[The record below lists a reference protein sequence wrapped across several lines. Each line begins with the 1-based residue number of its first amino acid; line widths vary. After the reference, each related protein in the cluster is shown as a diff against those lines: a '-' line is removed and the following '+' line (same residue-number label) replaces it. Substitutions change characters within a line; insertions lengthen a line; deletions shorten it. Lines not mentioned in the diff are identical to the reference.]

1 MFSVREYLK
10 KFENKIK
17 SSTNANYVALTSSG
31 TSALHLSLLASNV
44 EQNNEVITQLFS
56 FVATVNSILYTGANL
71 FLLILMKMI

>member
-1 MFSVREYLK
+1 MFLRWRIFK

-44 EQNNEVITQLFS
+44 EQNNEL
-56 FVATVNSILYTGANL
+56 
-71 FLLILMKMI
+71 